1 MTPRTTSLR
10 TRLAGTLGL
19 FFLVG
24 LAALYVGALSYA
36 RLAADKSYDRL
47 LAGSALSIAET
58 LSFEEGKVQVDIPYA
73 SLDMLSAAPDD
84 RVFYRVIGPDRRTVT
99 GYPDLPTGNGK
110 DGSDSDA
117 VGQFYDARYRGEDV
131 RFVSLSREIAQPGRT
146 GWVYVQVGQTRR
158 ARDALARELVINS
171 LAPILLM
178 TILAWAIIWFGVDRA
193 LRPLGRLSAELAARQ
208 PENLHP
214 ITTAVP
220 KEIVQVADALNG
232 FMMRLSGNIELLRNF
247 IADAAHQIRTPLA
260 AIQAQAQVAEDGD
273 LDDMRSGLVAVRR
286 NAAKL
291 TRLVNQ
297 MLSDAT
303 VQHRSEVREFAEFD
317 LLHSVRQIVREA
329 VPITEDSDVRVTSAL
344 RAAPI
349 IGDRIMIG
357 EAVKNLIHNA
367 LSHGRSEYGE
377 VEIEIAAADSDS
389 AANAGTDVHRGR
401 SGYVLRVCD
410 RGTGIT
416 PDKIERVFDRFARG
430 QTASPGA
437 GLGLPIV
444 RRAILSH
451 GGDIILSNRVGGG
464 LMVEVTLPMKAL
476 RR

>member
-1 MTPRTTSLR
+1 MTARTTSLR

-24 LAALYVGALSYA
+24 LAALYAGAVSYA

-58 LSFEEGKVQVDIPYA
+58 LSFEGGKVQVDIPYA

-99 GYPDLPTGNGK
+99 GYSDIPNGK
-110 DGSDSDA
+110 SRRADSES
-117 VGQFYDARYRGEDV
+117 VGYFYDARYRGEEV
-131 RFVSLSREIAQPGRT
+131 RFVSLGREIAQPGRP

-178 TILAWAIIWFGVDRA
+178 TVLALAIVWFGVDRA

-208 PENLHP
+208 PEELLP
-214 ITTAVP
+214 LATAVP
-220 KEIVQVADALNG
+220 KEIVPVAESIDG
-232 FMMRLSGNIELLRNF
+232 FMARLSANIEMLRSF

-260 AIQAQAQVAEDGD
+260 AIHAQAQVAEDGD
-273 LDDMRSGLVAVRR
+273 PDEMRRGLVAVRR

-297 MLSDAT
+297 MLADAT
-303 VQHRSEVREFAEFD
+303 VQHRSEVRDFTDFD
-317 LLHSVRQIVREA
+317 LLHAVRQCVREA
-329 VPITEDSDVRVTSAL
+329 VPVAEDSDVRFKSPL
-344 RAAPI
+344 RVAPMF
-349 IGDRIMIG
+349 GDAIMIC
-357 EAVKNLIHNA
+357 EAVKNLIQNA
-367 LSHGRSEYGE
+367 LTHGRSEHGE
-377 VEIEIAAADSDS
+377 VDIELVEADE
-389 AANAGTDVHRGR
+389 G
-401 SGYVLRVCD
+401 GYLLCVSD
-410 RGTGIT
+410 RGPGI
-416 PDKIERVFDRFARG
+416 PADRYDQMFERFARG
-430 QTASPGA
+430 GTGAPGA

-444 RRAILSH
+444 RRAIMSH
-451 GGDIILSNRVGGG
+451 GGTISLVNRAGGG
-464 LMVEVTLPMKAL
+464 LRVEVVLPVKAVRL
-476 RR
+476 

>member
-1 MTPRTTSLR
+1 MTARTTSLR

-19 FFLVG
+19 FFLAG
-24 LAALYVGALSYA
+24 LIALYIGALSYA

-58 LSFEEGKVQVDIPYA
+58 LSFEDGKVQVDIPYA
-73 SLDMLSAAPDD
+73 SLDMLSAAPED
-84 RVFYRVIGPDRRTVT
+84 RVFYRVVGPDHRTVT
-99 GYPDLPTGNGK
+99 GYPDLPAGNAK
-110 DGSDSDA
+110 RRPEDSEA

-131 RFVSLSREIAQPGRT
+131 RFVSLAREIAQPGRT

-158 ARDALARELVINS
+158 ARDALARELVIGS

-178 TILAWAIIWFGVDRA
+178 TVLALAIVWFGVDRA

-208 PENLHP
+208 PEELHP
-214 ITTAVP
+214 IATPVP
-220 KEIVQVADALNG
+220 KEIVPVADSING
-232 FMMRLSGNIELLRNF
+232 FMARLSGNIEMLRNF

-260 AIQAQAQVAEDGD
+260 AIHAQAQVAEDGD
-273 LDDMRSGLVAVRR
+273 ADEMRSGLVAVRR

-303 VQHRSEVREFAEFD
+303 VQHRSEVRDFAEFD

-329 VPITEDSDVRVTSAL
+329 VPVAEDSDVRFTSPL
-344 RAAPI
+344 REAPM

-357 EAVKNLIHNA
+357 EAVKNLIQNA
-367 LSHGRSEYGE
+367 LSHGRSEHGE
-377 VEIEIAAADSDS
+377 VVIELVT
-389 AANAGTDVHRGR
+389 AGG
-401 SGYVLRVCD
+401 GYILSVCD
-410 RGTGIT
+410 RGPGIP
-416 PDKIERVFDRFARG
+416 PDKIDRVFERFARG
-430 QTASPGA
+430 ETGAPGA

-444 RRAILSH
+444 RRAVRSH
-451 GGDIILSNRVGGG
+451 GGTITLSNRPGGG
-464 LMVEVTLPMKAL
+464 LLVEVMLPREAL

>member
-1 MTPRTTSLR
+1 MTERTTSLR

-19 FFLVG
+19 FFLAG
-24 LAALYVGALSYA
+24 LIALYVGALAYA

-58 LSFEEGKVQVDIPYA
+58 LSFEDGEVQVDIPYA

-84 RVFYRVIGPDRRTVT
+84 RVFYSVVGPDRRTVT
-99 GYPDLPTGNGK
+99 GYADLPSG
-110 DGSDSDA
+110 DA
-117 VGQFYDARYRGEDV
+117 RRRSGDDDAIGQFYDARYRGEDV

-158 ARDALARELVINS
+158 ARDALARELVIGS

-178 TILAWAIIWFGVDRA
+178 TVLALAIVWFGVDRA

-208 PENLHP
+208 PEELHP
-214 ITTAVP
+214 IATPVP
-220 KEIVQVADALNG
+220 KEIIPVADSING
-232 FMMRLSGNIELLRNF
+232 FMARLSGNIEMLRNF

-260 AIQAQAQVAEDGD
+260 AIHAQAQVAEDGD
-273 LDDMRSGLVAVRR
+273 PEEMRSGLVAVRR

-303 VQHRSEVREFAEFD
+303 VQHRSELRDFAEFD
-317 LLHSVRQIVREA
+317 LLHTVRQIVREA
-329 VPITEDSDVRVTSAL
+329 VPVAEDNDVRLTSPL
-344 RAAPI
+344 RIAPMV
-349 IGDRIMIG
+349 GDRIMIG
-357 EAVKNLIHNA
+357 EAIKNLIQNA
-367 LSHGRSEYGE
+367 LSHGRSEHGE
-377 VEIEIAAADSDS
+377 VVIELDTAD
-389 AANAGTDVHRGR
+389 NG
-401 SGYVLRVCD
+401 GYVLCVCD
-410 RGTGIT
+410 RGPGI
-416 PDKIERVFDRFARG
+416 PPEKIDHVFERFARG
-430 QTASPGA
+430 ETGAPGA

-451 GGDIILSNRVGGG
+451 GGSIALSNRPDGG
-464 LMVEVTLPMKAL
+464 LLVEVMLPREA
-476 RR
+476 RRR